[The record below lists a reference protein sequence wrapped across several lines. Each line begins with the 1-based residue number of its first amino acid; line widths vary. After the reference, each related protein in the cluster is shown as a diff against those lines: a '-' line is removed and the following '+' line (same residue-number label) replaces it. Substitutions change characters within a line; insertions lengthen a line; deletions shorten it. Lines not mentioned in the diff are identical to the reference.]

1 MTRKRILVTGA
12 DGFTGRYVTEALA
25 AAGHEVH
32 GLVHR
37 MPAVPVAGAGSVLTA
52 DLRDAEGISTA
63 VAAVQPERVVHLA
76 AIAFIAHADIEA
88 MYDTNIIGTR
98 NVLEALSKLA
108 SGPEKVLIASSA
120 NVYGNSTA
128 GMLTESTP
136 AAPANDYAVTKLSME
151 HVAGLYAER
160 LPITVVRPFNYTG
173 VGQAES
179 FLLPKIVA
187 HVRRRAPAI
196 ELGNLDVARDF
207 SDVRTV
213 VNAYLR
219 LLDEP
224 SAAGGTFN
232 VCSGVAV
239 TLSEVLDL
247 VQRISG
253 HSFQVKVNP
262 AFVRAN
268 EVKTLLGDRSRLDAC
283 IGTLPRIALHE
294 TLRWM
299 VDAA

>member
-1 MTRKRILVTGA
+1 MTSKTVLVTGA
-12 DGFTGRYVTEALA
+12 DGFTGRYVAEALA
-25 AAGHEVH
+25 AAGHVVH

-37 MPAVPVAGAGSVLTA
+37 MPTLPVRGVASLLLA
-52 DLRDAEGISTA
+52 DLRDAEGVAQA
-63 VAAVQPERVVHLA
+63 VGAVRPDRVVHLA
-76 AIAFIAHADIEA
+76 AIAFVAHADIQA
-88 MYDTNIIGTR
+88 MYETNIVGTR
-98 NVLEALSKLA
+98 NVLEAVSKLA
-108 SGPEKVLIASSA
+108 SRPDKVLIASSA

-128 GMLTESTP
+128 GTLAESTP
-136 AAPANDYAVTKLSME
+136 PAPANDYAVTKLSME
-151 HVAGLYAER
+151 YVSRLYAER
-160 LPITVVRPFNYTG
+160 LPITIVRPFNYTG

-187 HVRRRAPAI
+187 HVRRRAPVI
-196 ELGNLDVARDF
+196 ELGNLNVARDF

-224 SAAGGTFN
+224 GAAGGTFN

-239 TLSEVLDL
+239 TLDEVLHL
-247 VQRISG
+247 VRQISG
-253 HSFQVKVNP
+253 HPFEVKVNP

-283 IGTLPRIALHE
+283 IGPVPDIELRE

-299 VDAA
+299 IDAA